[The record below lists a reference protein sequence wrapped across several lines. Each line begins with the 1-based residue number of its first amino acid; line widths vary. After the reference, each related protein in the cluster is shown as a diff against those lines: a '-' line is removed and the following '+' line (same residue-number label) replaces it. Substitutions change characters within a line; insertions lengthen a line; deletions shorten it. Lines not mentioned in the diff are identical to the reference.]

1 MKLVSHIFVAV
12 SQACLRYTVDMNM
25 NKTGLLFKNIFLTIV
40 SLVSI
45 FPFIWMIIGATNDS
59 KDITMGKLT
68 FGSSLL
74 KNIGN
79 AFEHADLWRA
89 FLNSA
94 NLAITITVISLLICS
109 IAGYAFVIYPS
120 KGKDIL
126 FLALIASMMVPFAAK
141 IIPMF
146 RMFAQMKLLNN
157 NLAIILPA
165 IGTPFLIFFFK
176 QNTHSFP
183 LETIQAARVDGLSEY
198 GIFFKIY
205 MPMMKSTY
213 AAAGIFAFMASW
225 NNYMW
230 PLIALQSNNK
240 FTLPLT
246 VSGLAADF
254 SPDYG
259 MIMVGIIISTIPTL
273 IVFFLLQ
280 KSFVEGM
287 VGSVK

>member
-1 MKLVSHIFVAV
+1 
-12 SQACLRYTVDMNM
+12 M

-68 FGSSLL
+68 VGSSLF

>member
-1 MKLVSHIFVAV
+1 M
-12 SQACLRYTVDMNM
+12 Q
-25 NKTGLLFKNIFLTIV
+25 KTSYFFKNLFLSVV
-40 SLVSI
+40 SFVSI
-45 FPFIWMIIGATNDS
+45 FPFFWMLVGATNDS

-68 FGSSLL
+68 FGFSLT
-74 KNIGN
+74 KNITN
-79 AFEHADLWRA
+79 AFAHANLWKA

-94 NLAITITVISLLICS
+94 ELAIIITLLSLLICS

-120 KGKDIL
+120 KGKDIM

-146 RMFAQMKLLNN
+146 RMFANMGLLNN
-157 NLAIILPA
+157 YLAIILPA

-176 QNTHSFP
+176 QNTHSYP
-183 LETIQAARVDGLSEY
+183 LETIQAARVDGLNEY
-198 GIFFKIY
+198 QIFFKMY

-230 PLIALQSNNK
+230 PLIALQSNDK
-240 FTLPLT
+240 FTLPLS
-246 VSGLAADF
+246 VANLASDF

-259 MIMVGIIISTIPTL
+259 MVMVGIIISTIPTL
-273 IVFFLLQ
+273 IVFFVLQ
-280 KSFVEGM
+280 KAFVEGM

>member
-1 MKLVSHIFVAV
+1 
-12 SQACLRYTVDMNM
+12 M